1 MYGSSRKASKSFPDP
16 LAPQEEKLGN
26 EYGLAY
32 AKAIEAQWNGSSP
45 DDSAINRRNKDFH
58 VNRKYANG
66 TQDVDIYKRLLNTL
80 DPNNN
85 DGTLLNM
92 DFSPVPVLPKFAKI
106 VVNKILSRN
115 LYPNIEA
122 IDPLSSSFKDQEKK
136 KMETLVNSKGQL
148 QELKSSTGMVI
159 NEDPD
164 NIPDSM
170 EEAEIFLGENIKVSA
185 EVAAQ
190 LAAQATLVWNNFAD
204 TTFRRAVNDLVSCG
218 MSVIKRINDPSQGI
232 SIKYVDPKDFVH
244 SYTEDPNFDDI
255 SYAGGVRRISMTELK
270 RLAGEKLTD
279 DQYKEI
285 AKKSAGRHGNDSS
298 SLHRQ
303 HYDNQSRRTVYG
315 YDEYIVEVLDFEFLS
330 TDKIYFEE
338 RENKFGNTGF
348 YMAGYN
354 YKERKGGVFERKP
367 HSLEVTNLYGGMY
380 VLGCGYLFDYGL
392 KTNMPRNMYDLSK
405 TNLSYSVVA
414 TNLDN
419 MVPKSMIGN
428 TKGFA
433 DMLQL
438 THLKIQ
444 QAIAKAKP
452 DGLIID
458 IEGLENVQ
466 LGKGGELQ
474 PLELHDIYEQTG
486 VFYYRSKNP
495 EGGFQNPPIREI
507 GNSIRNI
514 NELINLYNHYLRMIR
529 DVTGINEAMDAS
541 SPKGD
546 ALVGVREQAIA
557 AGNNAIYDITNASI
571 ILFKKV
577 CEDLVK
583 CLQVLPKESVV
594 FEAYANA
601 IGNTNMDVLA
611 SFEDLS
617 MHNFGVVVRKDMDDR
632 ERQFLEQSIQMSL
645 QQQAID
651 LEDAMAV
658 RELKDVEQAERL
670 LSVRR
675 RKKQAEAQQ
684 IAQQNSQMQAQQAQ
698 QAAQQASQGR
708 QQEMQMESQ
717 IEMQKIQAKAQ
728 ADIQVAQA
736 LHEFKKEIEMIK
748 AQATLGFK
756 TEDQE
761 FKEKLEVLKEDRKD
775 ERVDTQAVAQS
786 KLMSQRKDQRG
797 ELSKNNASE
806 IARTLT
812 QDGNRT

>member
-1 MYGSSRKASKSFPDP
+1 MYGSSTKASKSFPNP
-16 LAPQEEKLGN
+16 LASQEEKLSQ
-26 EYGLAY
+26 EYGMAY
-32 AKAIEAQWNGSSP
+32 AKAIEAQWNGSTP
-45 DDSAINRRNKDFH
+45 DDSAINRRNKEFYT
-58 VNRKYANG
+58 NRKYANG

-85 DGTLLNM
+85 DGTLLNL

-106 VVNKILSRN
+106 VANKILSRN
-115 LYPNIEA
+115 LYPNVEA
-122 IDPLSSSFKDQEKK
+122 IDPLSSSYKDREKK
-136 KMETLVNSKGQL
+136 KLEALVNTRDDMM
-148 QELKSSTGMVI
+148 ELKEETGMFI
-159 NEDPD
+159 GPDPSGVPE
-164 NIPDSM
+164 NM
-170 EEAEIFLGENIKVSA
+170 EEAEIFLNENIKVDA

-190 LAAQATLVWNNFAD
+190 LATQATLAWNNFSD

-218 MSVIKRINDPSQGI
+218 MCVVKRINDPSQGI
-232 SIKYVDPKDFVH
+232 SLKYVDPKDFVH
-244 SYTEDPNFDDI
+244 SYTEDPNFEDI
-255 SYAGGVRRISMTELK
+255 SYAGAVRRITISELK
-270 RLAGEKLTD
+270 RLAGDKLTEE
-279 DQYKEI
+279 QYKKI
-285 AKKSAGRHGNDSS
+285 AEKSASRYSNDSS
-298 SLHRQ
+298 RLHRQ
-303 HYDNQSRRTVYG
+303 HYDNQSRRTIYG
-315 YDEYIVEVLDFEFLS
+315 YDEYVVEILDFEFLS
-330 TDKIYFEE
+330 TDTMFFEE
-338 RENKFGNTGF
+338 KENRFGNTGF
-348 YMAGYN
+348 FMKGYN
-354 YKERKGGVFERKP
+354 YKQRTGGVFERVP
-367 HSLEVTNLYGGMY
+367 HSLEITNVYGGVY
-380 VLGCGYLFDYGL
+380 VLGCGYMFDYGM

-419 MVPKSMIGN
+419 MVPKSMIGS

-514 NELINLYNHYLRMIR
+514 NELVNLYNHYLRMIR

-557 AGNNAIYDITNASI
+557 AGNNAIYDITNASLL
-571 ILFKKV
+571 LFKKV

-583 CLQVLPKESVV
+583 CLQVLPRESVL
-594 FEAYANA
+594 FQAYANA
-601 IGNTNMDVLA
+601 IGNTNMNVMN
-611 SFEDLS
+611 SFSDLS
-617 MHNFGVVVRKDMDDR
+617 MNNFGVLIKKDMDDR
-632 ERQFLEQSIQMSL
+632 ERQFLEQSIQTSL

-658 RELKDVEQAERL
+658 RELKDVEQAEKL
-670 LSVRR
+670 LSLR
-675 RKKQAEAQQ
+675 RKKKKLDAQRQAQE
-684 IAQQNSQMQAQQAQ
+684 NSQMQAEQAQ
-698 QAAQQASQGR
+698 AAAKQASESR
-708 QQEMQMESQ
+708 QQELQMESQ
-717 IEMQKIQAKAQ
+717 LEMQKIQAKAQ

-736 LHEFKKEIEMIK
+736 LHQFKKELEMIK

-756 TEDQE
+756 TDDQE
-761 FKEKLEVLKEDRKD
+761 FKQKIEVLKEDRKD
-775 ERVDTQAVAQS
+775 ERVDKQAVAQS

-797 ELSKNNASE
+797 ELSTDNTSE
-806 IARTLT
+806 MVRNLI
-812 QDGNRT
+812 QNGNRT

>member
-1 MYGSSRKASKSFPDP
+1 MYGSSTKASKSFPNP
-16 LAPQEEKLGN
+16 LASQEEKLVQ
-26 EYGLAY
+26 EYGMAY

-45 DDSAINRRNKDFH
+45 DDSAINRRNREFH
-58 VNRKYANG
+58 RNRKYANG
-66 TQDVDIYKRLLNTL
+66 TQDVDIYKRLLNNL

-92 DFSPVPVLPKFAKI
+92 DFSPVPVLPKFARI
-106 VVNKILSRN
+106 VTNKVLSRDM
-115 LYPNIEA
+115 YPNIEA
-122 IDPLSSSFKDQEKK
+122 VDPLSTSFRDKEKK
-136 KMETLVNSKGQL
+136 KIEMLVKNRQL
-148 QELKSSTGMVI
+148 LVDLKKAHGIVV

-164 NIPDSM
+164 SIPETL
-170 EEAEIFLGENIKVSA
+170 EEAEIFLGTNVKLDA

-190 LAAQATLVWNNFAD
+190 LATQATLTWNKFNE
-204 TTFRRAVNDLVSCG
+204 TTFRRAVGDLVSCG
-218 MSVIKRINDPSQGI
+218 MCVVKRLNDPSYGI
-232 SIKYVDPKDFVH
+232 SIDYIDPKDFVH
-244 SYTEDPNFDDI
+244 SYTEDPNFGDI
-255 SYAGGVRRISMTELK
+255 SYAGAVRRISISELK
-270 RLAGEKLTD
+270 RLAGEKLTEE
-279 DQYKEI
+279 QIEKI
-285 AKKSAGRHGNDSS
+285 AEKSASKYGNDSS
-298 SLHRQ
+298 ALRRT
-303 HYDNQSRRTVYG
+303 HYDNQARRTVYG
-315 YDEYIVEVLDFEFLS
+315 YDEYIVEILDFEFLS
-330 TDKIYFEE
+330 TDKMYFEE
-338 RENKFGNTGF
+338 KENKFGNVGF
-348 YMAGYN
+348 YVKGYN
-354 YKERKGGVFERKP
+354 YKERKGGVYERKP
-367 HSLEVTNLYGGMY
+367 HCLEITNVYGGIY
-380 VLGCGYLFDYGL
+380 VMGCGYLFDYGI
-392 KTNMPRNMYDLSK
+392 KTNMPRNMHDLSR
-405 TNLSYSVVA
+405 TRMSYSAVA
-414 TNLDN
+414 TNLDD
-419 MVPKSMIGN
+419 MVPKSMIGS

-514 NELINLYNHYLRMIR
+514 NELINLYNHYMRMIR
-529 DVTGINEAMDAS
+529 DVTGVNEAMDAS
-541 SPKGD
+541 TPKGD

-557 AGNNAIYDITNASI
+557 AGNNAIYDITNASVV
-571 ILFKKV
+571 LFQSV
-577 CEDLVK
+577 CEDIVK
-583 CLQVLPKESVV
+583 CLQVLPKESVI
-594 FEAYANA
+594 FEAYSNA
-601 IGNTNMDVLA
+601 VGKSNMGVLS
-611 SFEDLS
+611 SFENLP
-617 MHNFGVVVRKDMDDR
+617 MFNFGVTVTKNMDDR

-670 LSVRR
+670 LSLRR
-675 RKKQAEAQQ
+675 TKKQQRQ
-684 IAQQNSQMQAQQAQ
+684 MQMSQQNSQMQAQQAQ
-698 QAAQQASQGR
+698 QAAQQASQSR
-708 QQEMQMESQ
+708 QQELQMESQ

-756 TEDQE
+756 TDDQE
-761 FKEKLEVLKEDRKD
+761 FKQKIEVLKEDRKD
-775 ERVDTQAVAQS
+775 ERVDKQAVAQS
-786 KLMSQRKDQRG
+786 KLMSQRKDRRG
-797 ELSKNNASE
+797 ELAQDNTKE
-806 IARTLT
+806 IIRNLT

>member
-1 MYGSSRKASKSFPDP
+1 MYGSSRKSSKSFPDP
-16 LAPQEEKLGN
+16 LATQEEKLGN

-32 AKAIEAQWNGSSP
+32 ARAIEAQWNGSSP

-122 IDPLSSSFKDQEKK
+122 IDPLSSSFKDQERK

-148 QELKSSTGMVI
+148 QELKSSTGMII

-170 EEAEIFLGENIKVSA
+170 EEAEIFLGENIKVNA

-244 SYTEDPNFDDI
+244 SYTEDPNFEDI
-255 SYAGGVRRISMTELK
+255 SYAGGVRRVSMSELK

-367 HSLEVTNLYGGMY
+367 HCLEVTNLYGGMY

-419 MVPKSMIGN
+419 MVPKSMIGH

>member
-1 MYGSSRKASKSFPDP
+1 MYGSSTKASKAFPNP
-16 LAPQEEKLGN
+16 LATQEEKLAQ
-26 EYGLAY
+26 EYGMSY
-32 AKAIEAQWNGSSP
+32 AKAIESQWNGSSP
-45 DDSAINRRNKDFH
+45 DDSAINRRNREFH
-58 VNRKYANG
+58 KNRKYANG
-66 TQDVDIYKRLLNTL
+66 TQDVDIYKRLLNNL

-106 VVNKILSRN
+106 VTNKVLSRN
-115 LYPNIEA
+115 MYPNIEA
-122 IDPLSSSFKDQEKK
+122 IDPLSTSFRDKEKK
-136 KMETLVNSKGQL
+136 KIQMLVKNRQLLMDLKKSHGLVVNQDPESIPETL
-148 QELKSSTGMVI
+148 
-159 NEDPD
+159 
-164 NIPDSM
+164 
-170 EEAEIFLGENIKVSA
+170 EEAEIFLGTNVKIDA

-190 LAAQATLVWNNFAD
+190 LATQATLVWNKFNE
-204 TTFRRAVNDLVSCG
+204 TTFRRAVGDLVSCG
-218 MSVIKRINDPSQGI
+218 MSVVKRSNDPSYGI
-232 SIKYVDPKDFVH
+232 TLKYVDPKDFVH
-244 SYTEDPNFDDI
+244 SYTEDPNFSDI
-255 SYAGGVRRISMTELK
+255 SYAGSVSRVSISDLK
-270 RLAGEKLTD
+270 RMAGDKLTEE
-279 DQYKEI
+279 QYKQI
-285 AKKSAGRHGNDSS
+285 AEKSSSKYGNDSS
-298 SLHRQ
+298 RLNRT
-303 HYDNQSRRTVYG
+303 HYDNQAKRTAYG

-330 TDKIYFEE
+330 TDTMFFEE
-338 RENKFGNTGF
+338 KENQYGNVGF
-348 YMAGYN
+348 FNRGFS
-354 YKERKGGVFERKP
+354 YKEKTGGVFKRTP
-367 HSLEVTNLYGGMY
+367 HTLEITNVYGGMY
-380 VLGCGYLFDYGL
+380 VLGCGYLFDYGI
-392 KTNMPRNMYDLSK
+392 KTNMPRNMHDLSR
-405 TNLSYSVVA
+405 TRMSYSAVA

-514 NELINLYNHYLRMIR
+514 NELVNLYNHYMRMIR

-546 ALVGVREQAIA
+546 ALVGVREQAIS

-571 ILFKKV
+571 VLFQSV
-577 CEDLVK
+577 CEDIVK
-583 CLQVLPKESVV
+583 CLQVLPKESVI
-594 FEAYANA
+594 FQSYSNA
-601 IGNTNMDVLA
+601 VGKENMGVIS
-611 SFEDLS
+611 SFENLP
-617 MHNFGVVVRKDMDDR
+617 MFNFGVTVSKNMDDR

-658 RELKDVEQAERL
+658 RELKDVEQAEKL
-670 LSVRR
+670 LSLRR
-675 RKKQAEAQQ
+675 TKKQQQ
-684 IAQQNSQMQAQQAQ
+684 KQKIAQQNSEMQSQQAQ
-698 QAAQQASQGR
+698 QAAQQASQAR
-708 QQEMQMESQ
+708 QQEIQMESQ

-736 LHEFKKEIEMIK
+736 LHEFKKEIEIIK

>member
-1 MYGSSRKASKSFPDP
+1 M
-16 LAPQEEKLGN
+16 
-26 EYGLAY
+26 AY

-45 DDSAINRRNKDFH
+45 DDSAINRRNREFH
-58 VNRKYANG
+58 RNRKYANG
-66 TQDVDIYKRLLNTL
+66 TQDVDIYKRLLNNL

-92 DFSPVPVLPKFAKI
+92 DFSPVPVLPKFARI
-106 VVNKILSRN
+106 VTNKVLSRDM
-115 LYPNIEA
+115 YPNIEA
-122 IDPLSSSFKDQEKK
+122 VDPLSTSFRDKEKK
-136 KMETLVNSKGQL
+136 KIEMLVKNRQL
-148 QELKSSTGMVI
+148 LVDLKKAHGIVV

-164 NIPDSM
+164 SIPETL
-170 EEAEIFLGENIKVSA
+170 EEAEIFLGTNVKLDA

-190 LAAQATLVWNNFAD
+190 LATQATLTWNKFNE
-204 TTFRRAVNDLVSCG
+204 TTFRRAVGDLVSCG
-218 MSVIKRINDPSQGI
+218 MCVVKRLNDPSYGI
-232 SIKYVDPKDFVH
+232 SIDYIDPKDFVH
-244 SYTEDPNFDDI
+244 SYTEDPNFGDI
-255 SYAGGVRRISMTELK
+255 SYAGAVRRISISELK
-270 RLAGEKLTD
+270 RLAGEKLTEE
-279 DQYKEI
+279 QIEKI
-285 AKKSAGRHGNDSS
+285 AEKSASKYGNDSS
-298 SLHRQ
+298 ALRRT
-303 HYDNQSRRTVYG
+303 HYDNQARRTVYG
-315 YDEYIVEVLDFEFLS
+315 YDEYIVEILDFEFLS
-330 TDKIYFEE
+330 TDKMYFEE
-338 RENKFGNTGF
+338 KENKFGNVGF
-348 YMAGYN
+348 YVKGYN
-354 YKERKGGVFERKP
+354 YKERKGGVYERKP
-367 HSLEVTNLYGGMY
+367 HCLEITNVYGGIY
-380 VLGCGYLFDYGL
+380 VMGCGYLFDYGI
-392 KTNMPRNMYDLSK
+392 KTNMPRNMHDLSR
-405 TNLSYSVVA
+405 TRMSYSAVA
-414 TNLDN
+414 TNLDD
-419 MVPKSMIGN
+419 MVPKSMIGS

-514 NELINLYNHYLRMIR
+514 NELINLYNHYMRMIR
-529 DVTGINEAMDAS
+529 DVTGVNEAMDAS
-541 SPKGD
+541 TPKGD

-557 AGNNAIYDITNASI
+557 AGNNAIYDITNASVV
-571 ILFKKV
+571 LFQSV
-577 CEDLVK
+577 CEEIVK
-583 CLQVLPKESVV
+583 FLEVLPKEPVI
-594 FEAYANA
+594 FEAYSNA
-601 IGNTNMDVLA
+601 VGKSNMGVLS
-611 SFEDLS
+611 SFENLP
-617 MHNFGVVVRKDMDDR
+617 MFNFGVTVTKNMDDR

-670 LSVRR
+670 LSLRR
-675 RKKQAEAQQ
+675 TKKQQRQ
-684 IAQQNSQMQAQQAQ
+684 MQMSQQNSQMQAQQAQ
-698 QAAQQASQGR
+698 QAAQQASQSR
-708 QQEMQMESQ
+708 QQELQMESQ

-756 TEDQE
+756 TDDQE
-761 FKEKLEVLKEDRKD
+761 FKQKIEVLKEDRKD
-775 ERVDTQAVAQS
+775 ERVDKQAVAQS
-786 KLMSQRKDQRG
+786 KLMSQRKDRRG
-797 ELSKNNASE
+797 ELAQDNTKE
-806 IARTLT
+806 IIRNLT

>member
-32 AKAIEAQWNGSSP
+32 ARAIEAQWNGSSP

-66 TQDVDIYKRLLNTL
+66 TQDVDIYKRLLNNL

-170 EEAEIFLGENIKVSA
+170 EEAEIFLGENIKVDA

-279 DQYKEI
+279 EQYKEI
-285 AKKSAGRHGNDSS
+285 AKKSSGKHGNDSS
-298 SLHRQ
+298 ILHRQ

-338 RENKFGNTGF
+338 RDNKFGNTGF

-419 MVPKSMIGN
+419 MVPKSMIGH

-458 IEGLENVQ
+458 IEALENVQ

-601 IGNTNMDVLA
+601 IGNTNMNVLA

-761 FKEKLEVLKEDRKD
+761 FKQKLEVLKEDRKD

>member
-1 MYGSSRKASKSFPDP
+1 MYGNSSKAGKSFPNP
-16 LAPQEEKLGN
+16 LAPQAEKQSM
-26 EYGLAY
+26 EYGLSY
-32 AKAIEAQWNGSSP
+32 AKAIEAQWNGSTP
-45 DDSAINRRNKDFH
+45 DDSAINRRNREFH
-58 VNRKYANG
+58 VNRKYARG

-85 DGTLLNM
+85 DGTLLNL

-106 VVNKILSRN
+106 VSNKILSRDP
-115 LYPNIEA
+115 YPNVEA
-122 IDPLSSSFKDQEKK
+122 IDPLSSSYKDREKK
-136 KMETLVNSKGQL
+136 KMAQL
-148 QELKSSTGMVI
+148 MKMREQIMALSENTGIKPFGDV
-159 NEDPD
+159 EK
-164 NIPDSM
+164 IPASE
-170 EEAEIFLGENIKVSA
+170 EEAEIFYETNIKVDA

-190 LAAQATLVWNNFAD
+190 LATQATLSWNKFNE
-204 TTFRRAVNDLVSCG
+204 TTFRRAVEDLVSCG
-218 MSVIKRINDPSQGI
+218 MAVVKRINDPSYGI
-232 SIKYVDPKDFVH
+232 TLKYIDPKDFVH
-244 SYTEDPNFDDI
+244 SYTEDPNFGDI
-255 SYAGGVRRISMTELK
+255 SYAGAVRRISISELK
-270 RLAGEKLTD
+270 RLAGDKLTEE
-279 DQYKEI
+279 QYKKI
-285 AKKSAGRHGNDSS
+285 AEKSSSRYGNDSS
-298 SLHRQ
+298 ALHRT
-303 HYDNQSRRTVYG
+303 HYDNQARRTVFG
-315 YDEYIVEVLDFEFLS
+315 YDEYVVEILDFEFLS
-330 TDKIYFEE
+330 TDTMFFEE
-338 RENKFGNTGF
+338 KDNRYGNTGF
-348 YMAGYN
+348 FTRGYN
-354 YKERKGGVFERKP
+354 YKERTGGVFKRIP
-367 HSLEVTNLYGGMY
+367 HTLEVTNVYGGFY
-380 VLGCGYLFDYGL
+380 VMGCGYLFDYGM
-392 KTNMPRNMYDLSK
+392 KTNMPRNMYDLSR

-414 TNLDN
+414 TNLEN
-419 MVPKSMIGN
+419 MVPKSMIGS

-557 AGNNAIYDITNASI
+557 AGNNAIYDITNAAM
-571 ILFKKV
+571 ILFQRV

-583 CLQVLPKESVV
+583 CLQVLPRDSVV
-594 FEAYANA
+594 FQSYSNA
-601 IGNTNMDVLA
+601 IGDTNMNVIS

-617 MHNFGVVVRKDMDDR
+617 MFNFGILVKKNMDDR
-632 ERQFLEQSIQMSL
+632 ERQFLEQSIQVSM
-645 QQQAID
+645 QQQKID
-651 LEDAMAV
+651 LEDAMAI
-658 RELKDVEQAERL
+658 REIRDVEQAERL
-670 LSVRR
+670 LAVR
-675 RKKQAEAQQ
+675 RKKKAAEAAQM
-684 IAQQNSQMQAQQAQ
+684 AQQNSQMQSQQAQ
-698 QAAQQASQGR
+698 QAAQQASQAR
-708 QQEMQMESQ
+708 QQEMQMQSQ

-736 LHEFKKEIEMIK
+736 LHQFKKELEMIK

-756 TEDQE
+756 TDDQE
-761 FKEKLEVLKEDRKD
+761 FKEKIEVLKEDRKD
-775 ERVDTQAVAQS
+775 ERVDKQAVAQS

-797 ELSKNNASE
+797 ELSTDNTSE
-806 IARTLT
+806 IMRNLIEN
-812 QDGNRT
+812 GNRT